1 MISFFHVSVRG
12 IRHVLCCN
20 SDLPDAVRTDVITQV
35 LEPLTGPLPAGDAQ
49 HLVVGVVLSGDV
61 DGGFLQ

>member
-1 MISFFHVSVRG
+1 MIPFFYVGVRG

-20 SDLPDAVRTDVITQV
+20 SDLPDAVQTDVITQV
-35 LEPLTGPLPAGDAQ
+35 LKPLTGPLPAGDAQ
-49 HLVVGVVLSGDV
+49 PLVAGVELSGDV